1 MDKTTLKSWFSKG
14 KKPLASQF
22 AAWIDSFWHK
32 EEKIPIS
39 SVDGLSDELISK
51 AEKGNVQELVASS
64 VKDYIGKSQIG
75 EDIFEAAESAP
86 SLGWRDSLQD
96 VIPSSLRMYLSQAS
110 LYLCNDDDS
119 QTYLYTL
126 RSLKSAAENGKNG
139 LKINMREILSTGK
152 FALKFRLENYISSQ
166 IMKLVDRVIF
176 KHQYQLPLIYG
187 ECFGG
192 IYDPLNYVTEDA
204 DSMFLVKKEIDAIKR
219 LYPRLPEEKFLMNE
233 FYLAGIIYG
242 NCEVYYK
249 SSDTRVPA
257 MTGCILSTPY
267 FMHASLDSPGKRAY
281 PYLTESVFGLF
292 PCCALQ
298 TAYLTEDGTFVMIFV
313 KPNEFGDLE
322 AFWEEQG
329 LGAQSLDLIIP
340 DAFFDLIIDKKTIN
354 RRIEE
359 SNNL

>member
-1 MDKTTLKSWFSKG
+1 MEKEFIKLTQLEASNDFENAQMYGVDAKGRSVAIQGRSIAQNIKS
-14 KKPLASQF
+14 
-22 AAWIDSFWHK
+22 H
-32 EEKIPIS
+32 
-39 SVDGLSDELISK
+39 
-51 AEKGNVQELVASS
+51 
-64 VKDYIGKSQIG
+64 IG
-75 EDIFEAAESAP
+75 EDVFEAAESAQ
-86 SLGWRDSLQD
+86 SLGWSDSLQD
-96 VIPSSLRMYLSQAS
+96 VVPSSIRMYLSQAS
-110 LYLCNDDDS
+110 LCLCNDDDS

-126 RSLKSAAENGKNG
+126 RDLKAGAENGKNG

-152 FALKFRLENYISSQ
+152 FALKFRLQNYISSQ
-166 IMKLVDRVIF
+166 LVKLVDRVIF
-176 KHQYQLPLIYG
+176 KHKYQVPLIYG
-187 ECFGG
+187 ECFG
-192 IYDPLNYVTEDA
+192 DKFDSLNCVTEDA

-219 LYPRLPEEKFLMNE
+219 LYPRFPEEKFLMND
-233 FYLAGIIYG
+233 FYLAGLIYG

-249 SSDTRVPA
+249 DCDTRVPA

-267 FMHASLDSPGKRAY
+267 FMHASLDYPGKRAF

-298 TAYLTEDGTFVMIFV
+298 TAYLTEDGNFVMIFV

-329 LGAQSLDLIIP
+329 LDAQTLDLIIP
-340 DAFFDLIIDKKTIN
+340 DAFFDLLLDKKTIN